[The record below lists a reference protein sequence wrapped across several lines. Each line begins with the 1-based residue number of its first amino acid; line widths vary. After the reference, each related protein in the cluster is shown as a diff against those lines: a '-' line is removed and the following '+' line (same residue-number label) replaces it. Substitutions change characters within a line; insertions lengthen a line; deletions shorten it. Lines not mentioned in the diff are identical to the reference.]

1 MAAGPPRPVRTAG
14 PGWVIGCAVVLAI
27 GLLSGCTGDDESE
40 SGPTTT
46 ATSRPTAPPTT
57 ESVRGGGSVAELRVD
72 RAPAPQTTIV
82 RRVWGRWPAADDAP
96 RTRRLVEQTG
106 RAVRTWLDRGFVEVA
121 YPSRRF
127 DGAFADFTPGA
138 AALARR
144 QASLTTNR
152 SLGTRLVDVVATR
165 RVVRVTAFA
174 PRGTAVGATAD
185 VTLVLQGVGEAG
197 RRNETVVLAELS
209 LTRTNGRW
217 KVFGYDVQRS
227 VGPPGTFAEAN
238 RRAGGSGGDR

>member
-1 MAAGPPRPVRTAG
+1 M
-14 PGWVIGCAVVLAI
+14 VLAV
-27 GLLSGCTGDDESE
+27 GLLPGCTGDDEPE
-40 SGPTTT
+40 SAPTTT
-46 ATSRPTAPPTT
+46 ATSRTTAPPPATQ
-57 ESVRGGGSVAELRVD
+57 SRRGGGGVAEPRVD

-96 RTRRLVEQTG
+96 RTRRLAEQTG

-144 QASLTTNR
+144 EASLTTNR
-152 SLGTRLVDVVATR
+152 SIGTRLVDVVATR

-197 RRNETVVLAELS
+197 RRYETVVQAELS

-217 KVFGYDVQRS
+217 KVFGYDVRRS
-227 VGPPGTFAEAN
+227 VGAPGTFAEAN